1 MALAI
6 AHRGDPYGHRENTVP
21 AVLAAIE
28 QGADLVE
35 IDVTAT
41 RDGTVILLH
50 DATLKRLWG
59 HDGAVADLTFDEILT
74 ACRDDRYEIPTFDRV
89 MAVSSAARCGL
100 MVDLTVSRVA
110 SRAGEIVAGY
120 EGFGQAVFAG
130 HIDGLLDVRRRW
142 PQARIALS
150 WDRVEPPGPD
160 LLAVLRPEFFNPAW
174 RLVDRQLVDRMHA
187 AGYGVSTW
195 TVDSPSNMVRLLD
208 MGVDAIITNR
218 LRHLL
223 AVRAQPTDGPAEPGP
238 AHPTTEATV
247 A

>member
-1 MALAI
+1 MAMAI
-6 AHRGDPYGHRENTVP
+6 AHRGDPYGHRENTIP

-41 RDGTVILLH
+41 RDGAVILLH
-50 DATLKRLWG
+50 DATLTRLWG
-59 HDGAVADLTFDEILT
+59 YDGAVAELTADEIRA
-74 ACRDDRYEIPTFDRV
+74 ACRDDRYEIPAFDRV
-89 MAVSSAARCGL
+89 MAVSSATGRGL

-120 EGFGQAVFAG
+120 EGFGQTVFAG
-130 HIDGLLDVRRRW
+130 NTDGQLDIRLRW

-150 WDRVEPPGPD
+150 WDRTEPPDQD
-160 LLAVLRPEFFNPAW
+160 LLATLRPEFFNPTW
-174 RLVDRQLVDRMHA
+174 HLVDRELVDRMHA
-187 AGYGVSTW
+187 AGYRVSTW
-195 TVDSPSNMVRLLD
+195 TVDSPSNMVRLLE

-223 AVRAQPTDGPAEPGP
+223 AIRAEPTA